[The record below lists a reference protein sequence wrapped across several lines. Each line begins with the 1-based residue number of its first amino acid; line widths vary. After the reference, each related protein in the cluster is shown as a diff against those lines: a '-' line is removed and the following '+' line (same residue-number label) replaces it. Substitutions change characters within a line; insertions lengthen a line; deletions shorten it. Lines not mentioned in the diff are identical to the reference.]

1 MADRQWNICRRNLFG
16 YSRVDRISFSRKD
29 VTRFVR
35 SLFSNQLFTF
45 QSVIAPADQLKS
57 AMIGGIY

>member
-16 YSRVDRISFSRKD
+16 YSRVDRISFSRED

-35 SLFSNQLFTF
+35 SLFINRLLTF
-45 QSVIAPADQLKS
+45 QSFVTPADQFEGALV
-57 AMIGGIY
+57 

>member
-16 YSRVDRISFSRKD
+16 YSRVNRISFSRED
-29 VTRFVR
+29 VTRNVR

-45 QSVIAPADQLKS
+45 QSVIAPADQVEG
-57 AMIGGIY
+57 AFIGGIY